1 MHAKGILCTI
11 SAAFLMGCHSMEHRP
26 IAPSSSGSDS
36 VSDQNGSA
44 LIRHKT
50 GNVQAKI
57 GGVWSARANV
67 GSVLCAGDEIR
78 TGPNSSV
85 DLDMG
90 KSGGVI
96 RLEPST
102 YVVVRKL
109 SWRVENG
116 ELVSDTLLEVR
127 EGRVVGN
134 SGKLTEKSVLEIKTP
149 TSATRIR

>member
-1 MHAKGILCTI
+1 MHAKGILCAI
-11 SAAFLMGCHSMEHRP
+11 SAALLIGCHSIEHR
-26 IAPSSSGSDS
+26 AESVSSSNSEGTL
-36 VSDQNGSA
+36 DQNGSA
-44 LIRHKT
+44 IIRHKT
-50 GNVQAKI
+50 GSVQAKI
-57 GGVWSARANV
+57 SGVWSARANV
-67 GSVLCAGDEIR
+67 GSVLRAGDEIR
-78 TGPNSSV
+78 TGPNSSA

-116 ELVSDTLLEVR
+116 EVVSDTLLEVR

-134 SGKLTEKSVLEIKTP
+134 SGKLVEKSVLEIKTP